1 MDQEVLDF
9 LEHYGVKGQK
19 WGVRRQLSGTKT
31 NKPKSGNSG
40 AFKEGDP
47 RANYGH
53 KPGSAK
59 GKKRMSDSELQNAI
73 KRMELEKRYSE
84 LSKSSVTQK
93 GERLSSKIMK
103 KAGEQGAQTVANS
116 LMTYAMKQLVRGVTH
131 QVLGKSR
138 GEQIY
143 KEIFPKK
150 K

>member
-1 MDQEVLDF
+1 M
-9 LEHYGVKGQK
+9 
-19 WGVRRQLSGTKT
+19 GVRRQRSGTKA

-116 LMTYAMKQLVRGVTH
+116 LMTYAMKQLVRGLRTRF
-131 QVLGKSR
+131 LERAEGTDL
-138 GEQIY
+138 
-143 KEIFPKK
+143 
-150 K
+150 

>member
-1 MDQEVLDF
+1 MAL
-9 LEHYGVKGQK
+9 KGQK
-19 WGVRRQLSGTKT
+19 WGVRRQRSGTKA

-59 GKKRMSDSELQNAI
+59 AKKRMSDSELQNAI

-116 LMTYAMKQLVRGVTH
+116 LMTYAMKQLVRGLRTRF
-131 QVLGKSR
+131 LERAG
-138 GEQIY
+138 GTDL
-143 KEIFPKK
+143 
-150 K
+150 

>member
-9 LEHYGVKGQK
+9 LEHHGVKGQK
-19 WGVRRQLSGTKT
+19 WGVRRQRSGTKA
-31 NKPKSGNSG
+31 NKPKSG

-84 LSKSSVTQK
+84 LSKK

-103 KAGEQGAQTVANS
+103 KAGEQSAQTVANS